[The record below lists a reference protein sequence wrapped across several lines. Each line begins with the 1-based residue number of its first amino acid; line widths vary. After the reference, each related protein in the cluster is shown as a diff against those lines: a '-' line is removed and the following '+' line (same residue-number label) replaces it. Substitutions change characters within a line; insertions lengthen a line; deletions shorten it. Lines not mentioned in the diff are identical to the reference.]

1 MRLFPWAQDNL
12 DEALGPPAAAA
23 TAEDHSRTAQSLP
36 PLVSGGGCPF
46 RQSGMAAPAPEPST
60 APEACAA
67 TEATT
72 KAKAN
77 TTGGVEGA
85 VSSYIMAEQGVV
97 SMAPAPSGYPVGGI
111 APSPLQPAPTP
122 SAGASSAAAAAAPM
136 RTAVPTAS
144 SMPPAMQAATAS
156 LTAQQIA
163 AFQAAYLQAL
173 AEQKVIHGQKQSQA
187 SAALPQQ
194 QLQAR
199 QAQQQQQHAQLL
211 LLQRQQRQQQQ
222 QQQPETTEYQ
232 QIQQRN
238 SVSSISLGG
247 GGWDESAA
255 SYRGGKVRKGVETKL
270 GGNSRGGQASMDM
283 SVAAGSAMRLDADG
297 RHGGGARRPPGG
309 GSSISLGSDTWAS
322 SPRQHQKMARGM
334 QGAPPQMH
342 TGGAYFDAPAAGGA
356 ARYDNRAHLGSNITF

>member
-163 AFQAAYLQAL
+163 AFQAAHLQEL
-173 AEQKVIHGQKQSQA
+173 AKLKVT
-187 SAALPQQ
+187 
-194 QLQAR
+194 
-199 QAQQQQQHAQLL
+199 QQQQQPPPQQPQHQQSQHPPQQQHPP
-211 LLQRQQRQQQQ
+211 LQQPQSQQQQ
-222 QQQPETTEYQ
+222 QQQLLPLRLQ
-232 QIQQRN
+232 
-238 SVSSISLGG
+238 SL
-247 GGWDESAA
+247 
-255 SYRGGKVRKGVETKL
+255 
-270 GGNSRGGQASMDM
+270 
-283 SVAAGSAMRLDADG
+283 RL
-297 RHGGGARRPPGG
+297 HV
-309 GSSISLGSDTWAS
+309 
-322 SPRQHQKMARGM
+322 
-334 QGAPPQMH
+334 
-342 TGGAYFDAPAAGGA
+342 
-356 ARYDNRAHLGSNITF
+356 